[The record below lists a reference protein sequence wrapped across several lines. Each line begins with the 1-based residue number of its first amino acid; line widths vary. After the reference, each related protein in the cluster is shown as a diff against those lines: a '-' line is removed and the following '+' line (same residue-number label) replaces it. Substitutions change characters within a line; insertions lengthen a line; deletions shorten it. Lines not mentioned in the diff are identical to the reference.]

1 MALFY
6 TIRRLPCS
14 QCLQNQECTVQNTVL
29 ESKEEDEQTV
39 VVVLK
44 FASETLLSTS
54 NVALAKRNPSLRP
67 ATKSSELIKFAR
79 RVKLCFVHLCYG
91 WLGGLQGFQLE
102 LNFNQNILVTLEGE
116 STVSEINFK
125 TTTTFC
131 SSSSLDS
138 STEFC
143 ALLVLQTLTTG
154 WPYYYIE

>member
-1 MALFY
+1 M
-6 TIRRLPCS
+6 
-14 QCLQNQECTVQNTVL
+14 L

-44 FASETLLSTS
+44 FASETLLSPS

-102 LNFNQNILVTLEGE
+102 LSQNILKAIHRV
-116 STVSEINFK
+116 NFGHQLAVECYAQK
-125 TTTTFC
+125 LYVFH
-131 SSSSLDS
+131 
-138 STEFC
+138 FPKKIYF
-143 ALLVLQTLTTG
+143 LQT
-154 WPYYYIE
+154 WSREM

>member
-1 MALFY
+1 MKKN
-6 TIRRLPCS
+6 
-14 QCLQNQECTVQNTVL
+14 QNKSVQNTVL

-44 FASETLLSTS
+44 FASETLLSPS

-102 LNFNQNILVTLEGE
+102 LNRNILLLLAQFGR
-116 STVSEINFK
+116 IQRAYI
-125 TTTTFC
+125 
-131 SSSSLDS
+131 
-138 STEFC
+138 
-143 ALLVLQTLTTG
+143 ALYHILLYLR
-154 WPYYYIE
+154 

>member
-1 MALFY
+1 MKKN
-6 TIRRLPCS
+6 
-14 QCLQNQECTVQNTVL
+14 QNKSVQNTVL

-44 FASETLLSTS
+44 FASETLLSPS
-54 NVALAKRNPSLRP
+54 NIALVKRNPSLRP

-102 LNFNQNILVTLEGE
+102 LSQNILVLLKGE
-116 STVSEINFK
+116 SRVSEVNFK
-125 TTTTFC
+125 TTRTVC

-138 STEFC
+138 STVFC
-143 ALLVLQTLTTG
+143 VLLVLQTLTAG
-154 WPYYYIE
+154 WPSYCIE

>member
-1 MALFY
+1 MKKN
-6 TIRRLPCS
+6 
-14 QCLQNQECTVQNTVL
+14 QNKSAQNTVL

-44 FASETLLSTS
+44 FASETLLSPS

-102 LNFNQNILVTLEGE
+102 LNRNILVLLEGE
-116 STVSEINFK
+116 SRVSEVNFK
-125 TTTTFC
+125 TTTTVC
-131 SSSSLDS
+131 SSSSFDS
-138 STEFC
+138 STVFC

-154 WPYYYIE
+154 WPSYCIE

>member
-1 MALFY
+1 MKKN
-6 TIRRLPCS
+6 
-14 QCLQNQECTVQNTVL
+14 QNKSVQNTVL

-44 FASETLLSTS
+44 FASETLLSPS
-54 NVALAKRNPSLRP
+54 NIALVKRNPSLRP

-102 LNFNQNILVTLEGE
+102 LSQNILVLLKGE
-116 STVSEINFK
+116 SRVSEVNFK
-125 TTTTFC
+125 TTRTVC

-138 STEFC
+138 STVFC
-143 ALLVLQTLTTG
+143 VLLVLQTLTTG
-154 WPYYYIE
+154 WPSYCIE

>member
-6 TIRRLPCS
+6 TIRRPPCS

-44 FASETLLSTS
+44 FASETLLSPS

-79 RVKLCFVHLCYG
+79 RVKLCFVHL
-91 WLGGLQGFQLE
+91 
-102 LNFNQNILVTLEGE
+102 
-116 STVSEINFK
+116 
-125 TTTTFC
+125 FC
-131 SSSSLDS
+131 LKRERAQRERKREMLSNRLR
-138 STEFC
+138 TR
-143 ALLVLQTLTTG
+143 L
-154 WPYYYIE
+154 Y

>member
-1 MALFY
+1 M
-6 TIRRLPCS
+6 
-14 QCLQNQECTVQNTVL
+14 L

-44 FASETLLSTS
+44 FASETLLSPS

-102 LNFNQNILVTLEGE
+102 LNRNILVSLEGE
-116 STVSEINFK
+116 IELVSKELNHFGVIAGLFGQIGGHSSRFVL
-125 TTTTFC
+125 FC
-131 SSSSLDS
+131 S
-138 STEFC
+138 F
-143 ALLVLQTLTTG
+143 
-154 WPYYYIE
+154 